1 MFFSKPH
8 LRKHNKGTSMVYQY
22 RRAMT
27 VLFAMILS
35 MPAFAQ
41 APDHRIVIIV
51 PFAAGGA
58 ADKVARTVAK
68 RWSENTGA
76 TILVDNK
83 TGGSG
88 IIAADFVAKAKP
100 DGRTIL
106 LDQSSMLLHTF
117 MRDKVPFN
125 PADFVPLTKLVVLPH
140 VLVVNAQLPFTTA
153 AEFLTAAR
161 ANPNKFNF
169 STPGTGSSQQLVF
182 EQFARGAG
190 IKLQHVP
197 YKGGAPAVLAVATGE
212 VELSSVTLSTALPQ
226 IAGGKVRAI
235 AVDTPERLTALPNVP
250 TFGELGIKEISRA
263 WFGTFLPPGTPAAVV
278 KQLNEGIVRAL
289 KDPSVADVLRKD
301 GFLIGANTS
310 QEFAAENVLD
320 TKSGEKLVR
329 ELNIRTD

>member
-1 MFFSKPH
+1 MYI
-8 LRKHNKGTSMVYQY
+8 RKHLKETRMKQQ
-22 RRAMT
+22 RRNMMAVLLAMT
-27 VLFAMILS
+27 LS

-41 APDHRIVIIV
+41 TSDDRIMIIV
-51 PFAAGGA
+51 PWAAGGA
-58 ADKVARTVAK
+58 GDKVARMVAK

-76 TILVDNK
+76 AIVVENK
-83 TGGSG
+83 TGAGG
-88 IIAADFVAKAKP
+88 LIAADFVAKAKP

-117 MRDKVPFN
+117 MRQKVPFN

-140 VLVVNAQLPFTTA
+140 VILVNAQLPYTTA
-153 AEFLTAAR
+153 AEFLTAAK

-190 IKLQHVP
+190 IKVQHVP

-212 VELSSVTLSTALPQ
+212 VELSSVTLSTGLPQ

-235 AVDTPERLTALPNVP
+235 AVDTTERLTALPNVP
-250 TFGELGIKEISRA
+250 TFGELGITEISRA

-278 KQLNEGIVRAL
+278 KPLNEAIVSAL
-289 KDPSVADVLRKD
+289 TDPRVTELLRKD
-301 GFLIGANTS
+301 GFVVAGNTS
-310 QEFAAENVLD
+310 QQFAAEILLD

>member
-1 MFFSKPH
+1 
-8 LRKHNKGTSMVYQY
+8 MVYQY

-27 VLFAMILS
+27 VLFAMLLS

-83 TGGSG
+83 TGGNG

-250 TFGELGIKEISRA
+250 TFGELGIKEIARA

-278 KQLNEGIVRAL
+278 KQLNEGIVSAL
-289 KDPSVADVLRKD
+289 KDPRVADVLRKD

>member
-1 MFFSKPH
+1 MVLQY
-8 LRKHNKGTSMVYQY
+8 LRG
-22 RRAMT
+22 MT
-27 VLFAMILS
+27 VLLAIFLS

-41 APDHRIVIIV
+41 TPDDRIVIVV
-51 PFAAGGA
+51 PFAVGGA

-83 TGGSG
+83 TGASG

-106 LDQSSMLLHTF
+106 LDQSSMLLHPF

-140 VLVVNAQLPFTTA
+140 VLVINAQLPYTTA
-153 AEFLTAAR
+153 AEFLAAAK

-263 WFGTFLPPGTPAAVV
+263 WFGTFLPPGTPAAIV
-278 KQLNEGIVRAL
+278 KQLNEGIVTAL
-289 KDPSVADVLRKD
+289 KDPRVADGLRKD
-301 GFLIGANTS
+301 GFLIGGNTS
-310 QEFAAENVLD
+310 QEFAAEILMD
-320 TKSGEKLVR
+320 TRSGEKLVR

>member
-1 MFFSKPH
+1 M
-8 LRKHNKGTSMVYQY
+8 KHQY

-27 VLFAMILS
+27 VLLAMILS
-35 MPAFAQ
+35 IPAFAQ
-41 APDHRIVIIV
+41 TPDDRIMIIV
-51 PFAAGGA
+51 PFAVGGA
-58 ADKVARTVAK
+58 ADKIARIVAK

-83 TGGSG
+83 TGAGG

-106 LDQSSMLLHTF
+106 LDQSSMLLHPF

-140 VLVVNAQLPFTTA
+140 VLVINAQLPYMTA
-153 AEFLTAAR
+153 AEFLTAAK

-226 IAGGKVRAI
+226 IASGKVRAI
-235 AVDTPERLTALPNVP
+235 AVDTPERLTVLPNVP

-278 KQLNEGIVRAL
+278 KQLNEGIVSAL
-289 KDPSVADVLRKD
+289 KDPRVADALRKD
-301 GFLIGANTS
+301 GFLVGGNTS
-310 QEFAAENVLD
+310 QEFAAEILLD

>member
-1 MFFSKPH
+1 
-8 LRKHNKGTSMVYQY
+8 MVLQY
-22 RRAMT
+22 LRAMT
-27 VLFAMILS
+27 VLLAMILS

-41 APDHRIVIIV
+41 TPDDRIVIIV
-51 PFAAGGA
+51 PFAVGGA
-58 ADKVARTVAK
+58 ADKIARIVAK

-83 TGGSG
+83 TGAGG
-88 IIAADFVAKAKP
+88 IIAADFVAKARP

-106 LDQSSMLLHTF
+106 LDQSSMLLHPF

-140 VLVVNAQLPFTTA
+140 VLVINAQLPYTTA
-153 AEFLTAAR
+153 AEFLTAAK

-226 IAGGKVRAI
+226 IASGKVRAI

-278 KQLNEGIVRAL
+278 KQLNEGIVTAL
-289 KDPSVADVLRKD
+289 KDPRVADALRKD
-301 GFLIGANTS
+301 GFLVGGNTS
-310 QEFAAENVLD
+310 QEFAAEILLD
-320 TKSGEKLVR
+320 TRSGEKLVR

>member
-1 MFFSKPH
+1 M
-8 LRKHNKGTSMVYQY
+8 KHQY

-27 VLFAMILS
+27 VLLAMILS
-35 MPAFAQ
+35 IPAFAQ
-41 APDHRIVIIV
+41 TPDDRIMIIV
-51 PFAAGGA
+51 PFAVGGA
-58 ADKVARTVAK
+58 ADKIARIVAK

-83 TGGSG
+83 TGAGG

-106 LDQSSMLLHTF
+106 LDQSSMLLHPF

-140 VLVVNAQLPFTTA
+140 VLVINAQLPYMTA
-153 AEFLTAAR
+153 AEFLTAAK

-226 IAGGKVRAI
+226 IASGKVRAI
-235 AVDTPERLTALPNVP
+235 AVDTPERLTVLPNVP

-263 WFGTFLPPGTPAAVV
+263 WFGTFLPPGTPPAVV
-278 KQLNEGIVRAL
+278 KQLNEGIVSAL
-289 KDPSVADVLRKD
+289 KDPRVADVLRKD
-301 GFLIGANTS
+301 GFLVGGNTS
-310 QEFAAENVLD
+310 QEFAAEILLD

>member
-1 MFFSKPH
+1 
-8 LRKHNKGTSMVYQY
+8 MVLQY
-22 RRAMT
+22 LRAMT
-27 VLFAMILS
+27 VLLAMVLS
-35 MPAFAQ
+35 MPSFAQ
-41 APDHRIVIIV
+41 TSDDRIVIVV
-51 PFAAGGA
+51 PFAVGGA

-83 TGGSG
+83 TGASG

-106 LDQSSMLLHTF
+106 LDQSSMLLHPF

-140 VLVVNAQLPFTTA
+140 VLVINAQLPYTTA
-153 AEFLTAAR
+153 AEFLAAAK

-278 KQLNEGIVRAL
+278 KQLNEGIVTAL
-289 KDPSVADVLRKD
+289 KDPRVADALRKD
-301 GFLIGANTS
+301 GFLIGGNTS
-310 QEFAAENVLD
+310 QEFAAEILLD
-320 TKSGEKLVR
+320 TRSGEKLVR

>member
-1 MFFSKPH
+1 
-8 LRKHNKGTSMVYQY
+8 MVLQY
-22 RRAMT
+22 LRAMT
-27 VLFAMILS
+27 VLLAMVLS

-41 APDHRIVIIV
+41 TPDDRIVIVV
-51 PFAAGGA
+51 PFAVGGA

-76 TILVDNK
+76 TIIVDNK
-83 TGGSG
+83 TGASG

-106 LDQSSMLLHTF
+106 LDQSSMLLHPF

-140 VLVVNAQLPFTTA
+140 VLVINAQLPYTTA
-153 AEFLTAAR
+153 AEFLAAAK

-278 KQLNEGIVRAL
+278 KQMNEGIVTAL
-289 KDPSVADVLRKD
+289 KDPRVADALRKD
-301 GFLIGANTS
+301 GFLVGGNTS
-310 QEFAAENVLD
+310 QEFAAEVLMD
-320 TKSGEKLVR
+320 TRSGEKLVR

>member
-1 MFFSKPH
+1 
-8 LRKHNKGTSMVYQY
+8 
-22 RRAMT
+22 
-27 VLFAMILS
+27 MILS
-35 MPAFAQ
+35 VPAFAQ
-41 APDHRIVIIV
+41 TPDDRIVIVV
-51 PFAAGGA
+51 PFAVGGA
-58 ADKVARTVAK
+58 ADKVARLVAK

-83 TGGSG
+83 TGASG

-106 LDQSSMLLHTF
+106 LDQSSMLLHPF

-140 VLVVNAQLPFTTA
+140 VLVINAQLPYATA
-153 AEFLTAAR
+153 NEFLAAAK

-263 WFGTFLPPGTPAAVV
+263 WFGTFLPPGTPATVV
-278 KQLNEGIVRAL
+278 KQLNEGIVTAL
-289 KDPSVADVLRKD
+289 KDPRVADGLRKD
-301 GFLIGANTS
+301 GFIVGGNTS
-310 QEFAAENVLD
+310 QEFAAEVLLD
-320 TKSGEKLVR
+320 TKTGEKLVR

>member
-1 MFFSKPH
+1 
-8 LRKHNKGTSMVYQY
+8 MVLQY
-22 RRAMT
+22 LRAMT
-27 VLFAMILS
+27 VLLAIFLS

-41 APDHRIVIIV
+41 TPDDRIVIVV
-51 PFAAGGA
+51 PFAVGGA

-76 TILVDNK
+76 NILVDNK
-83 TGGSG
+83 TGASG

-117 MRDKVPFN
+117 MRQKVPFN
-125 PADFVPLTKLVVLPH
+125 PADFVPLTKLVILPH
-140 VLVVNAQLPFTTA
+140 VLVVNAQLPYTTA
-153 AEFLTAAR
+153 AEFLAAAK

-263 WFGTFLPPGTPAAVV
+263 WFGTFLPPGTPAAIV
-278 KQLNEGIVRAL
+278 KQLNEGIVTAL
-289 KDPSVADVLRKD
+289 KDPRVADGLRKD
-301 GFLIGANTS
+301 GFLIGGNTS
-310 QEFAAENVLD
+310 QEFAAEILMD
-320 TKSGEKLVR
+320 TRSGEKLVR

>member
-1 MFFSKPH
+1 MLYQH
-8 LRKHNKGTSMVYQY
+8 L
-22 RRAMT
+22 RAMT
-27 VLFAMILS
+27 VVLAMILS

-41 APDHRIVIIV
+41 TPDDRIMIIV
-51 PFAAGGA
+51 PFAVGGA
-58 ADKVARTVAK
+58 ADKIARIVAK

-83 TGGSG
+83 TGAGG
-88 IIAADFVAKAKP
+88 IIAADFVAKAMP

-106 LDQSSMLLHTF
+106 LDQSSMLLHPF

-140 VLVVNAQLPFTTA
+140 VLVINAQLPYTTA
-153 AEFLTAAR
+153 AEFLAVAK

-197 YKGGAPAVLAVATGE
+197 YKGGAPAILAVATGE

-226 IAGGKVRAI
+226 IASGKVRAI

-278 KQLNEGIVRAL
+278 KQLNEGIVSAL
-289 KDPSVADVLRKD
+289 KDPRVTDALRKD
-301 GFLIGANTS
+301 GFLVGANTS
-310 QEFAAENVLD
+310 QEFAAEIALD

>member
-1 MFFSKPH
+1 
-8 LRKHNKGTSMVYQY
+8 MVLQY
-22 RRAMT
+22 LRAMT

-35 MPAFAQ
+35 IPAFAQ
-41 APDHRIVIIV
+41 TPDDRIVIVV
-51 PFAAGGA
+51 PFAVGGA

-83 TGGSG
+83 TGASG

-106 LDQSSMLLHTF
+106 LDQSSMLLHPF

-140 VLVVNAQLPFTTA
+140 VLVINAQLPYTTA
-153 AEFLTAAR
+153 AEFLTAAK

-278 KQLNEGIVRAL
+278 KQLNEGIVTAL
-289 KDPSVADVLRKD
+289 KDPRVADALRKD
-301 GFLIGANTS
+301 GFLVGGNTS
-310 QEFAAENVLD
+310 QEFAAEILLD

>member
-1 MFFSKPH
+1 
-8 LRKHNKGTSMVYQY
+8 MVLQY
-22 RRAMT
+22 LRAMT

-35 MPAFAQ
+35 IPAFAQ
-41 APDHRIVIIV
+41 TPDDRIVIVV
-51 PFAAGGA
+51 PFAVGGA

-83 TGGSG
+83 TGASG

-106 LDQSSMLLHTF
+106 LDQSSMLLHPF

-140 VLVVNAQLPFTTA
+140 VLVINAQLPYTTA
-153 AEFLTAAR
+153 AEFLAAAK

-278 KQLNEGIVRAL
+278 KQLNEGIVTAL
-289 KDPSVADVLRKD
+289 KDPRVADGLRKD
-301 GFLIGANTS
+301 GFLVGGNTS
-310 QEFAAENVLD
+310 QEFAAEILLD

>member
-1 MFFSKPH
+1 
-8 LRKHNKGTSMVYQY
+8 MVLQY
-22 RRAMT
+22 LRAMT
-27 VLFAMILS
+27 VVLAMILS

-41 APDHRIVIIV
+41 TPDDRIVIVV
-51 PFAAGGA
+51 PFAVGGA

-83 TGGSG
+83 TGASG

-106 LDQSSMLLHTF
+106 LDQSSMLLHPF

-140 VLVVNAQLPFTTA
+140 VLVINAQLPYTTA
-153 AEFLTAAR
+153 AEFLAAAK

-263 WFGTFLPPGTPAAVV
+263 WFGTFLPPGTPAAIV
-278 KQLNEGIVRAL
+278 KQMNEGIVTAL
-289 KDPSVADVLRKD
+289 KDPRVADALRKD
-301 GFLIGANTS
+301 GFLVGGNTS
-310 QEFAAENVLD
+310 QEFAAEVLMD
-320 TKSGEKLVR
+320 TRSGEKLVR

>member
-1 MFFSKPH
+1 
-8 LRKHNKGTSMVYQY
+8 MVLQY
-22 RRAMT
+22 LRAMT
-27 VLFAMILS
+27 MLLAMTLS
-35 MPAFAQ
+35 IPAFAQ
-41 APDHRIVIIV
+41 TPEDRITIIV
-51 PFAAGGA
+51 PFAVGGA
-58 ADKVARTVAK
+58 ADKIARIVAK

-83 TGGSG
+83 TGAGG

-106 LDQSSMLLHTF
+106 LDQSSMLLHPF

-140 VLVVNAQLPFTTA
+140 VLVINAQLPYTTA
-153 AEFLTAAR
+153 AEFLTAAK

-197 YKGGAPAVLAVATGE
+197 YKGGAPAILAVATGE

-226 IAGGKVRAI
+226 IASGKVRAI

-278 KQLNEGIVRAL
+278 KQLNEGIVTAL
-289 KDPSVADVLRKD
+289 KDPRVSDALRKD
-301 GFLIGANTS
+301 GFLVGGNTS
-310 QEFAAENVLD
+310 QEFATEIALD

>member
-1 MFFSKPH
+1 MVLQH
-8 LRKHNKGTSMVYQY
+8 L
-22 RRAMT
+22 RAMT

-41 APDHRIVIIV
+41 TPDDRIMIIV
-51 PFAAGGA
+51 PFAVGGA
-58 ADKVARTVAK
+58 ADKIARIVAK

-83 TGGSG
+83 TGAGG

-106 LDQSSMLLHTF
+106 LDQSSMLLHPF

-140 VLVVNAQLPFTTA
+140 VLVINAQLPYTTA
-153 AEFLTAAR
+153 AEFLAAAK

-197 YKGGAPAVLAVATGE
+197 YKGGAPAILAVATGE

-226 IAGGKVRAI
+226 IASGKVRAI

-263 WFGTFLPPGTPAAVV
+263 WFGTFLPPGTPTAVV
-278 KQLNEGIVRAL
+278 KQLNEGIVTAL
-289 KDPSVADVLRKD
+289 KDPRVADALRKD
-301 GFLIGANTS
+301 GFLVGGNTS
-310 QEFAAENVLD
+310 QEFAAEILLD

>member
-1 MFFSKPH
+1 
-8 LRKHNKGTSMVYQY
+8 MVLQY
-22 RRAMT
+22 LRAMT
-27 VLFAMILS
+27 VMLAMILS

-41 APDHRIVIIV
+41 TSDDRIVIVV
-51 PFAAGGA
+51 PFAVGGA

-83 TGGSG
+83 TGASG

-106 LDQSSMLLHTF
+106 LDQSSMLLHPF

-140 VLVVNAQLPFTTA
+140 VLVINAQLPYTTA
-153 AEFLTAAR
+153 AEFLAAAK

-263 WFGTFLPPGTPAAVV
+263 WFGTFLPPATPAAIV
-278 KQLNEGIVRAL
+278 KQLNEGIVTAL
-289 KDPSVADVLRKD
+289 KDPRVADALRKD
-301 GFLIGANTS
+301 GFLIGGNTS
-310 QEFAAENVLD
+310 QEFAAEILMD
-320 TKSGEKLVR
+320 TRSGEKLVR